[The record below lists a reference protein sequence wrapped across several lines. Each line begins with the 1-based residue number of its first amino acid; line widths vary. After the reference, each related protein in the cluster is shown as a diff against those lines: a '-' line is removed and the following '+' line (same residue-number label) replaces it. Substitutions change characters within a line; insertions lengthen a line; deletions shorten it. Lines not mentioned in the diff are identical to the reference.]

1 MRLKKYGNIRFGYFF
16 CVLAVSSVICGPI
29 HLFNASCGFK
39 SAYQKR
45 FNQKIYLWKNLAVTI
60 VYFCFEHGPL
70 NRERIFHWIAI
81 FLSLLKLC
89 SYLQIKNKVR
99 GNMGI

>member
-1 MRLKKYGNIRFGYFF
+1 MVIF
-16 CVLAVSSVICGPI
+16 SVFWLSLLWYVDQFIY
-29 HLFNASCGFK
+29 LMLLVGFK